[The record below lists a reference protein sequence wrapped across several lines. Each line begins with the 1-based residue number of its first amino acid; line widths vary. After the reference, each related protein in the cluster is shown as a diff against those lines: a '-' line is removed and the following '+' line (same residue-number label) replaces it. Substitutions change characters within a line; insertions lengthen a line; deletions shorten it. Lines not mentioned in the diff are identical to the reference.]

1 MSDRLLTVQEV
12 ADRLRVPL
20 SWVYDRTRSND
31 IPGQV
36 KIGKYVRIRES
47 ELESYIKHG
56 GSLKRD
62 KVEKTFTPSRL
73 HIGKFEKL
81 LGRDLTTSEIAA
93 VKILEYEHKIVRSK
107 DDTKWHKAMEVLHML
122 TDIETVN
129 RIRSYDI
136 PD

>member
-1 MSDRLLTVQEV
+1 MAERLLTVQEV

-47 ELESYIKHG
+47 ELDIYIRHG
-56 GSLKRD
+56 GSLKKD

-73 HIGKFEKL
+73 HIDKFEKF

-93 VKILEYEHKIVRSK
+93 VKILQYEHKIVRAK
-107 DDTKWHKAMEVLHML
+107 DDTKWLKAMEVLNML
-122 TDIETVN
+122 TDIETVK
-129 RIRSYDI
+129 RMRGYEI
-136 PD
+136 PE

>member
-1 MSDRLLTVQEV
+1 MAERLLTVQEV

-56 GSLKRD
+56 ESWKRN

-73 HIGKFEKL
+73 HIDKFEKF

-93 VKILEYEHKIVRSK
+93 VKILQYEHKIVRAK
-107 DDTKWHKAMEVLHML
+107 DDTKWLKAMEVLNML
-122 TDIETVN
+122 TDIETVK
-129 RIRSYDI
+129 RMRGYEI
-136 PD
+136 PE

>member
-1 MSDRLLTVQEV
+1 MAERLLTVQEV

-56 GSLKRD
+56 ESWKRN
-62 KVEKTFTPSRL
+62 KVEKTFIASRL
-73 HIGKFEKL
+73 HIDKFEKF
-81 LGRDLTTSEIAA
+81 LGSEDLAI
-93 VKILEYEHKIVRSK
+93 
-107 DDTKWHKAMEVLHML
+107 
-122 TDIETVN
+122 
-129 RIRSYDI
+129 
-136 PD
+136 

>member
-1 MSDRLLTVQEV
+1 MADRLLTVQEV

-56 GSLKRD
+56 GSLKKD

-73 HIGKFEKL
+73 HIDKFEKF
-81 LGRDLTTSEIAA
+81 LGRDLTTSEISA
-93 VKILEYEHKIVRSK
+93 VKILQYEHKIVRAK
-107 DDTKWHKAMEVLHML
+107 DDTNWRKAMEVLHML

-129 RIRSYDI
+129 RMRGYEI

>member
-1 MSDRLLTVQEV
+1 MADRLLTVQEV

-47 ELESYIKHG
+47 ELESYIEHG

-62 KVEKTFTPSRL
+62 KVEKTFTANRL
-73 HIGKFEKL
+73 HIDKFEKFM
-81 LGRDLTTSEIAA
+81 GRDLTTSEIAA
-93 VKILEYEHKIVRSK
+93 VKILQYEHKIVRAK
-107 DDTKWHKAMEVLHML
+107 DDTKWLKAMEVLNML

-129 RIRSYDI
+129 RMRGYEI
-136 PD
+136 PE

>member
-1 MSDRLLTVQEV
+1 MADRLLTVQEV

-47 ELESYIKHG
+47 ELESYIEHG

-62 KVEKTFTPSRL
+62 KVEKTFTANRL
-73 HIGKFEKL
+73 HIDKFEKFM
-81 LGRDLTTSEIAA
+81 GRDLTTHRTR
-93 VKILEYEHKIVRSK
+93 VILTFRLNI
-107 DDTKWHKAMEVLHML
+107 TKQML
-122 TDIETVN
+122 LGHQR
-129 RIRSYDI
+129 RIRCGTCLLGMYAGS
-136 PD
+136 

>member
-1 MSDRLLTVQEV
+1 MPDRLLTVQDV

-20 SWVYDRTRSND
+20 SWVYERTRSND
-31 IPGQV
+31 IPGLV

-47 ELESYIKHG
+47 ELESYIEHG
-56 GSLKRD
+56 GSLKKE

-93 VKILEYEHKIVRSK
+93 VKILQYEHKIVRSK
-107 DDTKWHKAMEVLHML
+107 DDTKWLKAMEVLNML
-122 TDIETVN
+122 TDIETVK
-129 RIRSYDI
+129 RMRGYEI
-136 PD
+136 PE

>member
-1 MSDRLLTVQEV
+1 MADRLLTVQEV

-47 ELESYIKHG
+47 ELESYIKNG
-56 GSLKRD
+56 GSLKGD
-62 KVEKTFTPSRL
+62 TENKTAERRR
-73 HIGKFEKL
+73 IKMDKFEKL